1 MSTFENVRVRTN
13 FLLVQIKN
21 GTVWLGKRGHQY
33 VIEINVKIIWIFER
47 KLPISEKIILDA
59 EIFDF

>member
-13 FLLVQIKN
+13 FLLVQIKD
-21 GTVWLGKRGHQY
+21 GTVWLGARGLQS

-47 KLPISEKIILDA
+47 KLPIL
-59 EIFDF
+59 

>member
-33 VIEINVKIIWIFER
+33 VIEINVKII
-47 KLPISEKIILDA
+47 
-59 EIFDF
+59 